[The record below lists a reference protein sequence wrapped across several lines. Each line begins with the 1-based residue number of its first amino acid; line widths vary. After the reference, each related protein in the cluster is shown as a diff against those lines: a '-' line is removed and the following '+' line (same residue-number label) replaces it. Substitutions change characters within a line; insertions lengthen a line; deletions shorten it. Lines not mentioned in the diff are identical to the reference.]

1 MSDLGNHWDVVGA
14 IGLAIA
20 IAGLAGGFL
29 RLVHYLISALDYI
42 PVWLS
47 ITIAGVAIMLIGM
60 YLGEGP

>member
-20 IAGLAGGFL
+20 IIGLAGGFL
-29 RLVHYLISALDYI
+29 RLVQYIILAFDHI

-47 ITIAGVAIMLIGM
+47 LTIAGIAMMLIGM
-60 YLGEGP
+60 YLGE